1 MTMPRR
7 QLLDVA
13 GYGGRTSSLSMLAH
27 GMIASR
33 PGPVAGLR
41 FSIAAENL

>member
-33 PGPVAGLR
+33 SGPVAGIR
-41 FSIAAENL
+41 VTIAAESL